1 MLSFIEENQ
10 SNLILIL
17 LIAGIALLV
26 WVVYLQVRLYLASK
40 RHRQIL
46 KGVKIGNLEEA
57 LLEQV
62 KKIERNSTD
71 IKELSEFAQEI
82 SDTTDICIKK
92 VALIRFNPFEDAGGD
107 QSFAVALLDT
117 FDNGVIIS
125 SLHSRDGTRVYAKP
139 ITKGRTKHHLSD
151 EEKAVLKKAIEGK

>member
-62 KKIERNSTD
+62 KKIEKNSAD

-82 SDTTDICIKK
+82 SDTADICIKK

-107 QSFAVALLDT
+107 QSFAVEVLDT

>member
-1 MLSFIEENQ
+1 MLSFIKENQ
-10 SNLILIL
+10 PGLILML
-17 LIAGIALLV
+17 LIAGGILLI
-26 WVVYLQVRLYLASK
+26 WVVYLQVRLYLVSK

-46 KGVKIGNLEEA
+46 KGVKIENLEEA

-62 KKIERNSTD
+62 KKIDKNTSD
-71 IKELSEFAQEI
+71 LKELSEFTQKI
-82 SDTTDICIKK
+82 SDIADICIKK

-125 SLHSRDGTRVYAKP
+125 SLHSRDGTRVYSKP
-139 ITKGRTKHHLSD
+139 ITKGQTKHHLSD
-151 EEKAVLKKAIEGK
+151 EEKTVLKKAIEGK

>member
-1 MLSFIEENQ
+1 MPDFINSNQ
-10 SNLILIL
+10 SSLIL
-17 LIAGIALLV
+17 LLLILGGILLA
-26 WVVYLQVRLYLASK
+26 WVIYLQVGLYLAGKK
-40 RHRQIL
+40 RHQLL
-46 KGVKIGNLEEA
+46 KGVKVGNLEEA

-62 KKIERNSTD
+62 KKIDKNTADLE
-71 IKELSEFAQEI
+71 ELSKFAQKI
-82 SDTTDICIKK
+82 SDTADICIKK

-117 FDNGVIIS
+117 FDNGIIIS

-151 EEKAVLKKAIEGK
+151 EEKTVLKKAVEGK

>member
-82 SDTTDICIKK
+82 SDTADICIKK

>member
-62 KKIERNSTD
+62 KKIEKNSAD

-82 SDTTDICIKK
+82 SDTADICIKK